1 MIRPSGKGRS
11 LPPSRMALRS
21 CKKKYKYTHSLGSW
35 GLEDDFLL
43 FQVVIV
49 TIGQEKRFLFDCYTK
64 YRNMSFFLQCF
75 PLKFRPCLDTKVE
88 VFLRVFQNFFPGK
101 NCIFSVEKC
110 SKTLVT
116 CIQRD
121 QLSTPNPIKYRKSNP
136 IHYTPLVF
144 LSLFVIWSHHLLYQ
158 SLVSLFILFL

>member
-1 MIRPSGKGRS
+1 MEPRPLMIRPSGKGRS

-88 VFLRVFQNFFPGK
+88 VFLRVFQSFSIEKGF
-101 NCIFSVEKC
+101 IFSVEKL
-110 SKTLVT
+110 SKIFMTFIQIDLRNLGIVYMRSSSNLLSPLYWKTNTL
-116 CIQRD
+116 IRQ
-121 QLSTPNPIKYRKSNP
+121 KK
-136 IHYTPLVF
+136 F
-144 LSLFVIWSHHLLYQ
+144 K
-158 SLVSLFILFL
+158 